1 MEGKNPTAQPCQR
14 TTAFWF
20 RASPIGL
27 SFVIC
32 RQGKSAGCGLRYQ
45 VSHGLLSTASL
56 QQLRT
61 LMVGYGWLIYAID
74 VGLPPSSRLVAK
86 PSKWFWRIPHRRE
99 RCLSGASEGGES
111 LRRKKP

>member
-1 MEGKNPTAQPCQR
+1 MGGKNPTGQPCQR

-32 RQGKSAGCGLRYQ
+32 RQGKSAGRGLRYQ

-56 QQLRT
+56 QRLRT

-74 VGLPPSSRLVAK
+74 VGLPPNSRLV
-86 PSKWFWRIPHRRE
+86 
-99 RCLSGASEGGES
+99 
-111 LRRKKP
+111 